1 MIWGKKRDG
10 GPFFRAADLKKE
22 RKFHARFCGDCFLN
36 EELSINYPKG
46 RRILIQRWLIFCHK
60 VKVLSKYF

>member
-1 MIWGKKRDG
+1 MDL
-10 GPFFRAADLKKE
+10 FFRAGDLKKE

-46 RRILIQRWLIFCHK
+46 RRVLIRAGSFFATK
-60 VKVLSKYF
+60 